1 MKRPLNTLVL
11 LLICPIILFTIFYC
25 SSLYGN
31 PITIMK
37 ASLKIEDYAKKEFNE
52 ENYILD
58 DIQYDPKLN
67 LYYRRLDVIN
77 SEDKDFN
84 INYKNNEIFD
94 DREMVSEGINT
105 CNRIQSLLNE
115 SKYEEPIKGIF
126 KDNYNFSLLTLDDED
141 WKNVKLDISLN
152 DFLKEYKLNLHIY
165 LNNNIENN
173 YEFKDNIIKEYKKLG
188 ITIKNIEFN

>member
-1 MKRPLNTLVL
+1 MKRPLNILVL
-11 LLICPIILFTIFYC
+11 LLICPIILFTIFYY

-31 PITIMK
+31 PITRIK
-37 ASLKIEDYAKKEFNE
+37 ATLKIEEYAKKEFNE

-67 LYYRRLDVIN
+67 LYYRKLDVIN

-105 CNRIQSLLNE
+105 CNRIQSLLNDP
-115 SKYEEPIKGIF
+115 KYEEPIKEIF

-173 YEFKDNIIKEYKKLG
+173 YEFKHNIIKEYKKLG
-188 ITIKNIEFN
+188 IKIKNIEFN